1 METNKKG
8 GANRSEVLSMACF
21 AFMTHTNSPEIALR
35 FTGGPSSPRS
45 VLAVQTLVL
54 WAVYCGIAVCG
65 YMSFLEDTK
74 QLGFFLDVWMILE
87 LLEMFSQSWMM
98 GKSVVQTT
106 FDAKLLNTMV

>member
-1 METNKKG
+1 
-8 GANRSEVLSMACF
+8 MACF

-35 FTGGPSSPRS
+35 FAAGPSSARH

-74 QLGFFLDVWMILE
+74 QPGFFDVFLRVG
-87 LLEMFSQSWMM
+87 SWENR
-98 GKSVVQTT
+98 GKLWFLKVGSWESLCFFFFLGRFLGVGSWENQW
-106 FDAKLLNTMV
+106 FKL

>member
-1 METNKKG
+1 
-8 GANRSEVLSMACF
+8 MACF

-35 FTGGPSSPRS
+35 FAAGPSSARH

-74 QLGFFLDVWMILE
+74 QPGFFDVFLRVGSWENLCFFFFFGGFLGVGSWENQWFKLLYLMILM
-87 LLEMFSQSWMM
+87 LRC
-98 GKSVVQTT
+98 QTPW
-106 FDAKLLNTMV
+106 FKGV

>member
-35 FTGGPSSPRS
+35 FTGGPSSARW

-74 QLGFFLDVWMILE
+74 QLGFFGCLDDFGAFGDVFPE
-87 LLEMFSQSWMM
+87 LDD
-98 GKSVVQTT
+98 GKICGSN
-106 FDAKLLNTMV
+106 DI

>member
-1 METNKKG
+1 
-8 GANRSEVLSMACF
+8 MACF

-35 FTGGPSSPRS
+35 FAAGPSSARH

-74 QLGFFLDVWMILE
+74 QPGFFDVFLRVGSWENHGKLWFLKVGSWENLCFSFFLVGFWELDH
-87 LLEMFSQSWMM
+87 
-98 GKSVVQTT
+98 GKINGSNS
-106 FDAKLLNTMV
+106 DNI

>member
-1 METNKKG
+1 MNISLIEIETNKKG

-35 FTGGPSSPRS
+35 FTGGPSSARW

-74 QLGFFLDVWMILE
+74 QLVFFWM
-87 LLEMFSQSWMM
+87 F
-98 GKSVVQTT
+98 G
-106 FDAKLLNTMV
+106 